1 MFCYLRAG
9 REGFPGLLGL
19 TAPSKHLQAK
29 KCEMLVSDYYMF
41 FIVLH
46 FALIGHK
53 YLLLFRYLLQ
63 IVHNT
68 LIISLKPV

>member
-1 MFCYLRAG
+1 
-9 REGFPGLLGL
+9 
-19 TAPSKHLQAK
+19 
-29 KCEMLVSDYYMF
+29 MLVGDYHMF

-46 FALIGHK
+46 FALIRHK

-68 LIISLKPV
+68 LIISLKPVRSTNKYFRKIQWILIVVESMEEAQSEDLR

>member
-1 MFCYLRAG
+1 
-9 REGFPGLLGL
+9 
-19 TAPSKHLQAK
+19 
-29 KCEMLVSDYYMF
+29 MLVSDYYMS

-68 LIISLKPV
+68 LILSLKPVSSTNRYFRKIQLILIVVESMEEAQSEDLR

>member
-1 MFCYLRAG
+1 
-9 REGFPGLLGL
+9 
-19 TAPSKHLQAK
+19 
-29 KCEMLVSDYYMF
+29 MLVSDYHMV

-46 FALIGHK
+46 FALIRHK

>member
-1 MFCYLRAG
+1 
-9 REGFPGLLGL
+9 
-19 TAPSKHLQAK
+19 
-29 KCEMLVSDYYMF
+29 MLVSDYYMF

-46 FALIGHK
+46 FALIRHN

>member
-1 MFCYLRAG
+1 
-9 REGFPGLLGL
+9 
-19 TAPSKHLQAK
+19 
-29 KCEMLVSDYYMF
+29 MLVSDYYMS

-46 FALIGHK
+46 FALIRHK
-53 YLLLFRYLLQ
+53 YWLLFRYLLQ

>member
-1 MFCYLRAG
+1 
-9 REGFPGLLGL
+9 
-19 TAPSKHLQAK
+19 
-29 KCEMLVSDYYMF
+29 MLVSDYYMF

-46 FALIGHK
+46 FALIRHK

-68 LIISLKPV
+68 LIISLKPVSSTNRYFRKIQLILIIVESMEEAQSEDSR

>member
-1 MFCYLRAG
+1 
-9 REGFPGLLGL
+9 
-19 TAPSKHLQAK
+19 
-29 KCEMLVSDYYMF
+29 MLVSDYYMS